1 MKIQNI
7 SREEVI
13 KLLVTS
19 ENGLSEEDAG
29 RRLQEYGLNEIKEV
43 RKKPLYLRFISQF
56 THFLAI
62 LLWIA
67 VALCFLS
74 EYLRPGEG
82 MFSLG
87 LAITGVIVLN
97 AIFTFIQEYRAEKA
111 VEALKKLLPFHV
123 KVLREGLTKEIP
135 ASEIVPGDIFLLSEG
150 DKIPADA
157 RLIDSSL
164 LMVNNAPLTGESE
177 SKPRD
182 HKPCEGDSLESPNM
196 IFAGTHVVSGSGKA
210 VAFATGMST
219 EFGKI
224 AHLTSAVEPGLSP
237 LQKEILK
244 VTKIIAVIALTTGIF
259 FFGIGTLTGRSFW
272 HNFIFAIGIIIAN
285 VPEGLLPTVTLSLAM
300 GSQRM
305 AKKKALIKTLT
316 SVETLGSVTVICTDK
331 TGTLTQN
338 KMEVE
343 KIWTFSDDGKI
354 PPHPHLLKGGRGD
367 YGSYGWLMKI
377 AYLCNNAHFIDG
389 KYTGEPTEIA
399 ILKKAIETSGEIK
412 AERIYEIPF
421 DSDRK
426 RMTTV
431 NVIPPFSPFPHSG
444 GFPPR
449 AGRRGDAEAKE
460 KGNEGGLFVL
470 TKGAFETVL
479 PLCNGIL
486 KDNEIETLSEE
497 SKEALT
503 RAYHSMMDEG
513 LRVIAF
519 AFARKEGITPP
530 AKSSPDSSVES
541 DLTFAGLMGL
551 EDPPRPEVPEAV
563 KKCRE
568 AGIKVIMITGDAS
581 RTAAA
586 IAKQIGL
593 AGDNPALIEGHEMD
607 IKTDSSIR
615 EILRSEE
622 IIFAR
627 MSPRHK
633 MRIVSI
639 LKDEGERVAVTGDGV
654 NDAPALK
661 KADIG
666 ISMGIMGTDVARES
680 ADMILLDDNF
690 ATIVNAVEEG
700 RTIFEN
706 IRKFITYIFA
716 HLTPE
721 AVPYILFSLFR
732 IPLPLTVMQ
741 ILAIDLGTET
751 IPALALGA
759 EPPEETIMKQR
770 SNKIIPPHPPLLKGG
785 RGDFQGKV
793 KSEKKDIIDR
803 FLLFR
808 GYIFIGL
815 ISTIGV
821 LFIYFHVLYK
831 GGWQWGM
838 VLPMDN
844 LLARQASTATFLGIV
859 IMQVG
864 NVFAC
869 RSSQESIFQ
878 LGIFT
883 NKLVIIGIVV
893 EVLLSAFIIY
903 HPFGNKIFGTAPV
916 GPDVWLILIPF
927 SIALLAAE
935 EIRKFYVRKRGRA

>member
-1 MKIQNI
+1 MKIQNL
-7 SREEVI
+7 SKEEVI
-13 KLLVTS
+13 KTLMTS
-19 ENGLSEEDAG
+19 ESGLTEEDAG

-43 RKKPLYLRFISQF
+43 RKRPLYLRFISQF

-74 EYLRPGEG
+74 EYLHPGEG

-87 LAITGVIVLN
+87 LAIIGVIVLN

-135 ASEIVPGDIFLLSEG
+135 ASEIVPGDIFILGEG

-157 RLIDSSL
+157 RLIDSNL

-182 HKPCEGDSLESPNM
+182 HKPYESDSLESPNM
-196 IFAGTHVVSGSGKA
+196 VFAGTHIVSGSGKA

-316 SVETLGSVTVICTDK
+316 SVETLGSVTIICTDK

-343 KIWTFSDDGKI
+343 KIWTIDG
-354 PPHPHLLKGGRGD
+354 RE
-367 YGSYGWLMKI
+367 SSVNTLMKI
-377 AYLCNNAHFIDG
+377 AYLCNNAVYETG
-389 KYTGEPTEIA
+389 KYTGDPTEIA
-399 ILKKAIETSGEIK
+399 ILKKARETSGDIK
-412 AERIYEIPF
+412 AERISEIPF

-431 NVIPPFSPFPHSG
+431 NVIPPSPPL
-444 GFPPR
+444 
-449 AGRRGDAEAKE
+449 E
-460 KGNEGGLFVL
+460 KGGEGGLFVL

-486 KDNEIETLSEE
+486 KDNETMTLNEE
-497 SKEALT
+497 NKEALT
-503 RAYHSMMDEG
+503 KAYHSMMDNG

-519 AFARKEGITPP
+519 AFACKDGITLQAKLP
-530 AKSSPDSSVES
+530 ADLSVES
-541 DLTFAGLMGL
+541 DLTFVGLMGL
-551 EDPPRPEVPEAV
+551 EDPPRPEVPEAI

-607 IKTDSSIR
+607 IRTDSSIR
-615 EILRSEE
+615 EILQSEE

-700 RTIFEN
+700 RAVFEN
-706 IRKFITYIFA
+706 IRKFISYIFA
-716 HLTPE
+716 SNIPE
-721 AVPYILFSLFR
+721 IIPYIAYVLFR

-741 ILAIDLGTET
+741 ILAVDLGTDMF
-751 IPALALGA
+751 PALALGA
-759 EPPEETIMKQR
+759 ERPSKEVMKQPPRSPEER
-770 SNKIIPPHPPLLKGG
+770 LLNI
-785 RGDFQGKV
+785 RILSRAYF
-793 KSEKKDIIDR
+793 
-803 FLLFR
+803 FLGPIEAFA
-808 GYIFIGL
+808 GL
-815 ISTIGV
+815 YG
-821 LFIYFHVLYK
+821 FFHVLYS
-831 GGWQWGM
+831 GGWQWGEM
-838 VLPMDN
+838 LPYNNVLYI
-844 LLARQASTATFLGIV
+844 QATTACLGAI
-859 IMQVG
+859 IITQIG

-869 RSSQESIFQ
+869 RSFKESIFSLGFLSNKLII
-878 LGIFT
+878 LGIV
-883 NKLVIIGIVV
+883 LEIV
-893 EVLLSAFIIY
+893 LSALIIY
-903 HPFGNKIFGTAPV
+903 HPFGNKIFGTAPLSL
-916 GPDVWLILIPF
+916 GILLIFLPF
-927 SIALLAAE
+927 SLALLAAE
-935 EIRKFYVRKRGRA
+935 EMRKAYVRKRSRA

>member
-1 MKIQNI
+1 MKIQNL
-7 SREEVI
+7 SKEEVI
-13 KLLVTS
+13 KTLMTS
-19 ENGLSEEDAG
+19 ESGLTEEDAG

-43 RKKPLYLRFISQF
+43 RKRPLYLRFISQF

-74 EYLRPGEG
+74 EYLHPGEG

-87 LAITGVIVLN
+87 LAIIGVIVLN

-135 ASEIVPGDIFLLSEG
+135 ASEIVPGDIFILSEG

-157 RLIDSSL
+157 RLIDSNL

-182 HKPCEGDSLESPNM
+182 HKPYEGDSLESPN
-196 IFAGTHVVSGSGKA
+196 IVFAGTHIVSGSGKA

-343 KIWTFSDDGKI
+343 KIWTIDG
-354 PPHPHLLKGGRGD
+354 RE
-367 YGSYGWLMKI
+367 SSVNTLMKI
-377 AYLCNNAHFIDG
+377 AYLCNNAVYETG
-389 KYTGEPTEIA
+389 KYTGDPTEIA
-399 ILKKAIETSGEIK
+399 ILKKARETSGDIK
-412 AERIYEIPF
+412 AERISDIPF

-431 NVIPPFSPFPHSG
+431 NVIPPSPPL
-444 GFPPR
+444 
-449 AGRRGDAEAKE
+449 E
-460 KGNEGGLFVL
+460 KGGEGGLFVL

-486 KDNEIETLSEE
+486 KDNETMTLNEE
-497 SKEALT
+497 NKEALT
-503 RAYHSMMDEG
+503 KAYHSMMDNG

-519 AFARKEGITPP
+519 AFACKDGITPK
-530 AKSSPDSSVES
+530 AKSPADLSVES
-541 DLTFAGLMGL
+541 DLTFVGLMGL
-551 EDPPRPEVPEAV
+551 EDPPRHEVPEAI

-607 IKTDSSIR
+607 IRTDSSIR
-615 EILRSEE
+615 EILQSEE

-700 RTIFEN
+700 RAVFEN
-706 IRKFITYIFA
+706 IRKFISYIFA
-716 HLTPE
+716 SNIPE
-721 AVPYILFSLFR
+721 IIPYIAYVLFR

-741 ILAIDLGTET
+741 ILAVDLGTDMF
-751 IPALALGA
+751 PALALGA
-759 EPPEETIMKQR
+759 ERPSKEVMKQPPRSPEER
-770 SNKIIPPHPPLLKGG
+770 LLNI
-785 RGDFQGKV
+785 RILSRAYF
-793 KSEKKDIIDR
+793 
-803 FLLFR
+803 FLGPIEAFA
-808 GYIFIGL
+808 GL
-815 ISTIGV
+815 YG
-821 LFIYFHVLYK
+821 FFHVLYS
-831 GGWQWGM
+831 GGWQWGEM
-838 VLPMDN
+838 LPYNNVLYI
-844 LLARQASTATFLGIV
+844 QATTACLGAI
-859 IMQVG
+859 IITQIG

-869 RSSQESIFQ
+869 RSFKESIFSLGFLSNKLII
-878 LGIFT
+878 LGIV
-883 NKLVIIGIVV
+883 LEIV
-893 EVLLSAFIIY
+893 LSALIIY
-903 HPFGNKIFGTAPV
+903 HPFGNKIFGTAPLSL
-916 GPDVWLILIPF
+916 GILLIFLPF

-935 EIRKFYVRKRGRA
+935 ELRKVYVRKKSRA

>member
-1 MKIQNI
+1 RNLKIAEASRLGCQARCPAYFQVNDRRRTCSKGIVILMKIQNL
-7 SREEVI
+7 SKEEVL
-13 KLLVTS
+13 KTLLTS
-19 ENGLSEEDAG
+19 ERGLSEEDAR
-29 RRLQEYGLNEIKEV
+29 RRLHEYGLNEIKEV
-43 RKKPLYLRFISQF
+43 RKKPLYLRLISQF

-67 VALCFLS
+67 AALCFLS
-74 EYLRPGEG
+74 EYLHPGEG
-82 MFSLG
+82 MLSLG
-87 LAITGVIVLN
+87 LAIVGVIVIN

-111 VEALKKLLPFHV
+111 VEALKRLLPFNV
-123 KVLREGLTKEIP
+123 KVLRAGLMKEIP
-135 ASEIVPGDIFLLSEG
+135 AREVVPGDVFLLSEG

-157 RLIDSSL
+157 RLIDENR

-177 SKPRD
+177 SKPRS
-182 HKPCEGDSLESPNM
+182 HRPFEGEYLESPN
-196 IFAGTHVVSGSGKA
+196 IVFAGTLVVSGSGKA

-259 FFGIGTLTGRSFW
+259 FFAIGTFTSRSFW
-272 HNFIFAIGIIIAN
+272 HNFIFAVGIIIAN
-285 VPEGLLPTVTLSLAM
+285 VPEGLLPTVTLSLAI

-343 KIWTFSDDGKI
+343 KIWTI
-354 PPHPHLLKGGRGD
+354 GGQ
-367 YGSYGWLMKI
+367 GSSVNMLMKI
-377 AYLCNNAHFIDG
+377 AYLCNNAVYERG
-389 KYTGEPTEIA
+389 KYTGDPTEIA
-399 ILKKAIETSGEIK
+399 ILKKARETSGDVK

-431 NVIPPFSPFPHSG
+431 NVI
-444 GFPPR
+444 
-449 AGRRGDAEAKE
+449 D
-460 KGNEGGLFVL
+460 NETFVL
-470 TKGAFETVL
+470 TKGALETVL

-486 KDNEIETLSEE
+486 KDNEIKTLSEE
-497 SKEALT
+497 SKDALT
-503 RAYHSMMDEG
+503 QAYHSMMDEG

-519 AFARKEGITPP
+519 AFACKKGITPS
-530 AKSSPDSSVES
+530 AKSLTDSSFES
-541 DLTFAGLMGL
+541 DLTFVGLMGL
-551 EDPPRPEVPEAV
+551 EDPPRPEVPLAI

-593 AGDNPALIEGHEMD
+593 TGDNPTLIEGPEMD

-615 EILRSEE
+615 ETLRSGE

-639 LKDEGERVAVTGDGV
+639 LKDERERVAVTGDGV

-661 KADIG
+661 RADIG
-666 ISMGIMGTDVARES
+666 ISMGIMGTDVAREA
-680 ADMILLDDNF
+680 ADMVLLDDNF

-700 RTIFEN
+700 RTVFEN
-706 IRKFITYIFA
+706 IKKFITYIFA

-721 AVPYILFSLFR
+721 AIPYILFSLFR

-759 EPPEETIMKQR
+759 EPPEATMKR
-770 SNKIIPPHPPLLKGG
+770 SSSFKGSAL
-785 RGDFQGKV
+785 QE
-793 KSEKKDIIDR
+793 KSERKGIIDR

-815 ISTIGV
+815 IGTVGV
-821 LFIYFHVLYK
+821 LFVYFSVLYQ

-838 VLPMDN
+838 DLPAN
-844 LLARQASTATFLGIV
+844 SLLGRHASTATFLGIV
-859 IMQVG
+859 IMQIG

-869 RSSQESIFQ
+869 RSSRESIFR
-878 LGIFT
+878 LGFFS
-883 NKLVIIGIVV
+883 NKLITIGIVV
-893 EVLLSAFIIY
+893 EVILSAFIIY
-903 HPFGNKIFGTAPV
+903 HPFGNKIFGTAPLSLN
-916 GPDVWLILIPF
+916 VWLILIPF
-927 SIALLAAE
+927 SAGLLAAE
-935 EIRKFYVRKRGRA
+935 EIRKLYVRKFSQRIP

>member
-1 MKIQNI
+1 MKIQNL
-7 SREEVI
+7 SKEEVI
-13 KLLVTS
+13 KTLVTS
-19 ENGLSEEDAG
+19 ENGLSEENAG

-43 RKKPLYLRFISQF
+43 RKRPLYLRFISQF

-67 VALCFLS
+67 AMLCFLS
-74 EYLRPGEG
+74 EYLHPGEG
-82 MFSLG
+82 MLSLG
-87 LAITGVIVLN
+87 IAIIGVIVIN

-135 ASEIVPGDIFLLSEG
+135 ASEIVPGDIFIISEG

-157 RLIDSSL
+157 RLIDSNL

-177 SKPRD
+177 SKLRD
-182 HKPCEGDSLESPNM
+182 HKPFECDYLESPN
-196 IFAGTHVVSGSGKA
+196 IVFAGTLIVSGSGKA
-210 VAFATGMST
+210 IAFATGMST

-224 AHLTSAVEPGLSP
+224 AHLTSAVEAGLSP
-237 LQKEILK
+237 LQREIVK
-244 VTKIIAVIALTTGIF
+244 VTRIVAVIAVTIGIF
-259 FFGIGTLTGRSFW
+259 FFGIGIFTGRGFW
-272 HNFIFAIGIIIAN
+272 HNFLFAIGIIIAN

-343 KIWTFSDDGKI
+343 RTWIFSDDAKI
-354 PPHPHLLKGGRGD
+354 PPHPPIPPLPRGGEGRVKGGRRYYSPYD
-367 YGSYGWLMKI
+367 WLMKI
-377 AYLCNNAHFIDG
+377 AYLCNNALYEGG
-389 KYTGEPTEIA
+389 KYKGDPTEIA
-399 ILKKAIETSGEIK
+399 ILKKARETSGDIK

-431 NVIPPFSPFPHSG
+431 NVIPPSSLG
-444 GFPPR
+444 
-449 AGRRGDAEAKE
+449 E
-460 KGNEGGLFVL
+460 KGGGGGLFVL

-486 KDNEIETLSEE
+486 KDKETMILNEEN
-497 SKEALT
+497 KEALT
-503 RAYHSMMDEG
+503 RAYHSMMDGG

-519 AFARKEGITPP
+519 AFAHKEGITPS
-530 AKSSPDSSVES
+530 AKLPSDLSVES

-593 AGDNPALIEGHEMD
+593 AGDNPTLIEGHEMD

-615 EILRSEE
+615 EVLKSEE

-700 RTIFEN
+700 RTVFEN

-759 EPPEETIMKQR
+759 EPPESSIMKHL
-770 SNKIIPPHPPLLKGG
+770 SKSSKPP
-785 RGDFQGKV
+785 QQMSQEY
-793 KSEKKDIIDR
+793 KSIIDR

-821 LFIYFHVLYK
+821 LFVYFYILFK
-831 GGWQWGM
+831 GGWHWGIE
-838 VLPMDN
+838 LPVDHP
-844 LLARQASTATFLGIV
+844 LVHQASTATFLGIV

-916 GPDVWLILIPF
+916 GLDVWLILIPF

-935 EIRKFYVRKRGRA
+935 ELRKVYVRKKAGLRA